1 MTDPQ
6 YHLDRSIGSNGVR
19 THDTDAV
26 DDVIDALAH
35 RRRRHVL
42 RCLAERG
49 SAMRLTALAT
59 AVARRELDDADVDYA
74 DAIVE
79 RVRRSL
85 HHRHV
90 PKLADA
96 GLVEYDRTFD
106 AVGLATDDA
115 ALEPLLGDAATS

>member
-1 MTDPQ
+1 
-6 YHLDRSIGSNGVR
+6 
-19 THDTDAV
+19 
-26 DDVIDALAH
+26 
-35 RRRRHVL
+35 
-42 RCLAERG
+42 
-49 SAMRLTALAT
+49 MRLTALAT